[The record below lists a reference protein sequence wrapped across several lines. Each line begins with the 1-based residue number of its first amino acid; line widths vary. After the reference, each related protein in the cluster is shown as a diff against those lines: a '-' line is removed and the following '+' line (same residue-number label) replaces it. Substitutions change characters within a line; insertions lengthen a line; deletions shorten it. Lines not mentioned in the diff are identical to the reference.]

1 MTVKIKN
8 MQAFIRTIFIICM
21 SLAFISA
28 CTKTEVATE
37 AKKEDAQS
45 AAIAEVKV
53 AEEVFK
59 AEVVF
64 LQGDVKALRGSE
76 TIKLDIGSEIL
87 KDDTVK
93 TGKNGAV
100 DIKFGKTAV
109 TRLQPNTEVSIKAL
123 SLKASAA
130 TVDLK
135 LAAGSVLSKVEK
147 LAGKDNYGVRSETA
161 VCGVRGTEFLV
172 ALDPIK
178 GTKIAVK
185 QGKVAVLPASA
196 ALDRLAVDSKTNAV
210 AEAAVLAVSAQAIE
224 VGVGEETSITQA
236 DADKASIVFAALE
249 EEVKALPVIEKV
261 VVSGTENDVVLFTVA
276 PELVETKAEEATSAL
291 TMGGETVGD
300 NTALAKKAE
309 TTESAQAVPVIV
321 LSDDI
326 RTKLNN
332 AVNVSFKKPMSEKK
346 KFTKESDN
354 AFKAIEIL
362 APMRLPSEIDAES
375 LKNKDAKA
383 EDDAKALEAKEA
395 EAKAAEAKAL
405 EEKATLAKAEEEK
418 TKALALAEK
427 TKAEA
432 EAKPILGNFPITKTR
447 VVGSLVQA
455 QGLVLASD
463 AQGNVGAVRA
473 DGTRAWLVKT
483 SNSGNE
489 NSFPVVF
496 KSNVYFSGASE
507 FLIIKAETGAILKRI
522 PLEDEKVHA
531 FGNRVAQAANGIIY
545 PTSNGLEI
553 LDPETGALVRSI
565 EVPDGTMM
573 TPAFFEGKAV
583 IVNQKGLLLTYD
595 VQSGSEI
602 ARVQTKGLQP
612 TALAPRIYNGKAC
625 FADRKGLVVMVD
637 LKTMATLWEKKIPD
651 NVFTD
656 LEFGKEG
663 IFVFAKNSVYAFKS
677 DGTEIGKPFPNVSA
691 PPLLSSGKL
700 YYGTKDGFL
709 MIRDAQTLAVEKS
722 LELKEVISARPLF
735 VDGVLYLATQAGNLI
750 KINPTKIK

>member
-1 MTVKIKN
+1 MKN
-8 MQAFIRTIFIICM
+8 MQAFIRTIFI
-21 SLAFISA
+21 LFIGLCIVTA
-28 CTKTEVATE
+28 CTKTELTTE
-37 AKKEDAQS
+37 PKKEDSQVVAPV
-45 AAIAEVKV
+45 EVKV

-64 LQGDVKALRGSE
+64 LQGDVKAIRGSE

-109 TRLQPNTEVSIKAL
+109 TRLQGNTEVSIKAL

-135 LAAGSVLSKVEK
+135 LASGSVLSKVEK

-236 DADKASIVFAALE
+236 EADKAGIVFAALE

-261 VVSGTENDVVLFTVA
+261 VIAGTENDVVLFTVA
-276 PELVETKAEEATSAL
+276 PEVVAVETKAEEATSAV
-291 TMGGETVGD
+291 TMGGETVGE

-309 TTESAQAVPVIV
+309 TTESAQAVPAIV

-326 RTKLNN
+326 RTKLNK

-346 KFTKESDN
+346 KVTKESDN

-362 APMRLPSEIDAES
+362 APMRLPSEIDAAS

-383 EDDAKALEAKEA
+383 EDEAKALEAKQA
-395 EAKAAEAKAL
+395 EAKALEAKAL

-427 TKAEA
+427 AKAEA
-432 EAKPILGNFPITKTR
+432 ESKPILGNFPITKTR

-473 DGTRAWLVKT
+473 DGTRSWLVKT

-496 KSNVYFSGASE
+496 KSNVYFSGSSE
-507 FLIIKAETGAILKRI
+507 FLIIKAETGAIVKRI

-595 VQSGSEI
+595 VQSGAEI

-677 DGTEIGKPFPNVSA
+677 DGSEIGKPFSNVSA

-709 MIRDAQTLAVEKS
+709 MIRNAQTLDVEKT

-750 KINPTKIK
+750 KINPAKIK